1 MRYLVHLSRII
12 VGILFIISGFVKA
25 VDPIGLSFK
34 LEEYFSPGVLN
45 VPFLMDLSLPL
56 ATFFSIFEI
65 ILGVLL
71 LLGLFRKFTTY
82 ALLATI
88 VFFTFL
94 TFYSAYFNKVT
105 DCGCFGDA
113 LKLEPWTSFYKD
125 VVLLVLILI
134 LVVGKKYIEPLFI
147 KPFNIALV
155 SIATIGSIIIS
166 YIGINHLPI
175 IDFRAY
181 AVGKD
186 LIHGMKSARELGLQP
201 TTYKTI
207 YSLKNKLD
215 GSKVLVDDQ
224 KYVNQKLYQD
234 TSVWEIESD
243 KTKNVIE
250 KKGYE
255 APIHDFSFN
264 CNGEDKTAYYLN
276 HEKVLLFVIPFMEKV
291 NSKQIDKI
299 NLIAKEAKLKGF
311 EVVTVANN
319 PIENLNTSLCFMDQ
333 TTMKT
338 IIRSN
343 PGIVLLSN
351 GIVKAKFHYNDFP
364 SITELEQKL
373 NKVD

>member
-1 MRYLVHLSRII
+1 MRYLVHLARII

-45 VPFLMDLSLPL
+45 IPFLMDLSLPL

-65 ILGVLL
+65 VLGVLL

-134 LVVGKKYIEPLFI
+134 LVAGQKNIEPLFI
-147 KPFNIALV
+147 KPLNIALV
-155 SIATIGSIIIS
+155 SITTIGSIIIS
-166 YIGINHLPI
+166 YLGINHLPI

-186 LIHGMKSARELGLQP
+186 LAHGMKSAEELGLKP
-201 TTYKTI
+201 TTYKTLFT
-207 YSLKNKLD
+207 LKNKLD
-215 GSKVLVDDQ
+215 GSSVIVDDK
-224 KYVNQKLYQD
+224 KYISQKLYQD
-234 TSVWEIESD
+234 TSVWEIDAD
-243 KTKNVIE
+243 KTKNVIDA
-250 KKGYE
+250 KGYE
-255 APIHDFSFN
+255 APIHDFIFD
-264 CNGEDKTAYYLN
+264 CNGEDKTAYYLA
-276 HEKVLLFVIPFMEKV
+276 HPKTILFVIPFAEKV
-291 NSKQIDKI
+291 SAEQISQI
-299 NLIAKEAKLKGF
+299 NQLTNEGKLKGF
-311 EVVTVANN
+311 EVVTIANN
-319 PIENLNTSLCFMDQ
+319 PIQDLVSPLCFMDQ

-343 PGIVLLSN
+343 PGIVLLSK
-351 GIVKAKFHYNDFP
+351 GIVKAKYHFNDFP
-364 SITELEQKL
+364 SIQQLELK
-373 NKVD
+373 K

>member
-12 VGILFIISGFVKA
+12 VGVLFIISGFVKA

-45 VPFLMDLSLPL
+45 IPFLMDLSLPL

-65 ILGVLL
+65 VLGVLL

-125 VVLLVLILI
+125 VVLIVLILI
-134 LVVGKKYIEPLFI
+134 LVVGNRYIQPLFI
-147 KPFNIALV
+147 KPLNIALV
-155 SIATIGSIIIS
+155 SLVTIGSIIIS
-166 YIGINHLPI
+166 YIGINHLPM

-186 LIHGMKSARELGLQP
+186 LVHGMKSAEELGLKP
-201 TTYKTI
+201 TKYKTLFT
-207 YSLKNKLD
+207 LKNKLD
-215 GSKVLVDDQ
+215 GSTIVVDDK
-224 KYVNQKLYQD
+224 KYISQKLYQD
-234 TSVWEIESD
+234 ISIWEMDVD
-243 KTKNVIE
+243 KTKNVIDQ
-250 KKGYE
+250 KGYE
-255 APIHDFSFN
+255 APIHDFYFD
-264 CNGEDKTAYYLN
+264 CNGVDKTSFYLS
-276 HEKVLLFVIPFMEKV
+276 HPKVILIVVPFAEKISTEQT
-291 NSKQIDKI
+291 NKI
-299 NLIAKEAKLKGF
+299 NNLAKEAKSKGYEF
-311 EVVTVANN
+311 VTVSNN
-319 PIENLNTSLCFMDQ
+319 PINKLESELCFMDQ

-343 PGIVLLSN
+343 PGIVLISN
-351 GIVKAKFHYNDFP
+351 GVVKAKYHDNDFP
-364 SITELEQKL
+364 TVQQLDKKL
-373 NKVD
+373 

>member
-1 MRYLVHLSRII
+1 MRFLVQFSRII
-12 VGILFIISGFVKA
+12 VGVLFIISGFVKA

-45 VPFLMDLSLPL
+45 IPFLMDLSLPM

-65 ILGVLL
+65 VLGVLL

-82 ALLATI
+82 ALLVTI
-88 VFFTFL
+88 LFFTFL

-125 VVLLVLILI
+125 VVLLILI
-134 LVVGKKYIEPLFI
+134 LFLVAGNKYIQPLFV
-147 KPFNIALV
+147 KPLNIGLV

-186 LIHGMKSARELGLQP
+186 LVQGMKTAEELGFQP
-201 TTYKTI
+201 TTYKTLFT
-207 YSLKNKLD
+207 LKNKLD
-215 GSKVLVDDQ
+215 GSTIIVDDK
-224 KYVNQKLYQD
+224 KYISQKLYQD
-234 TSVWEIESD
+234 VSVWEIQTD
-243 KTKNVIE
+243 LTKNVIDQ
-250 KKGYE
+250 KGYE
-255 APIHDFSFN
+255 APIHDFFFD
-264 CNGEDKTAYYLN
+264 CNEEDKTAYYLA
-276 HEKVLLFVIPFMEKV
+276 HPKAILIVVPFAEKLTAE
-291 NSKQIDKI
+291 QINKI
-299 NLIAKEAKLKGF
+299 NAITANAQPKGF
-311 EVVTVANN
+311 EVAVVSNN
-319 PIENLNTSLCFMDQ
+319 PIENLKAPLCFMDQ

-343 PGIVLLSN
+343 PGVVLISN
-351 GIVKAKFHYNDFP
+351 GVVKAKYHDNDFP
-364 SITELEQKL
+364 TIEQLEQKL
-373 NKVD
+373 